1 MTIKEKD
8 FVEIEFT
15 GKIKD
20 SQEIFD
26 SNIQEDIKKANLDIK
41 EIKPFI
47 LSVGQKMLPSGFDQ
61 DLIEKEINKEYT
73 LELKPE
79 DAFGKRDKEL
89 IKMVPTR
96 LFLEQRINPQRGMQL
111 NLDGQI
117 VKILSNSGGRTLI
130 DFNHPLAGKEVVY
143 KYKIN
148 RIVENENEKID
159 ALFDFF
165 FKQKL
170 EYEVKD
176 KKIIFK
182 ELKKEL
188 KPYLQIFA
196 PKIKE
201 ILDLEINLE

>member
-26 SNIQEDIKKANLDIK
+26 SNIQEDIKKAKLDIK

>member
-8 FVEIEFT
+8 FVEIKFT

-26 SNIQEDIKKANLDIK
+26 SNIQEDIKKAKLDIK

-143 KYKIN
+143 NYKIN

>member
-26 SNIQEDIKKANLDIK
+26 SNIQEDIKKAKLDIK

-89 IKMVPTR
+89 IKMVPTK

-143 KYKIN
+143 NYKIN